1 MRTNYS
7 VIEKNMKQGKKMLCV
22 LIDPDKF
29 NAEVIKNC
37 NNAKVDFLLVGGSL
51 ITNGNF
57 EKTIESIKKISKI
70 PSIIFPG
77 NNLQISNKADAIFL
91 LSLISGRNPEML
103 IGKHVIA
110 APQLKKSNL
119 EIIPTG
125 YMLIESGKQTSASY
139 MSNTTPIPADKKD
152 IAACTAMAGEMLG
165 MKLIYMD
172 GGSGADNTVSEKMI
186 SEVKKHINIPLA
198 VGGGINSEKMAIEIL
213 KAGADM
219 IIVGTAAEKNPDV
232 INKIAKLVQSF

>member
-1 MRTNYS
+1 MKSNYS
-7 VIEKNMKQGKKMLCV
+7 VIEKNMRQGKKMLCV

-29 NAEVIKNC
+29 NVEVVKSC
-37 NNAKVDFLLVGGSL
+37 KSAKVDFLLVGGSL

-57 EKTIESIKKISKI
+57 EKTIESIKRISKI
-70 PSIIFPG
+70 PAIIFPG

-110 APQLKKSNL
+110 APQLKKSAL

-172 GGSGADNTVSEKMI
+172 GGSGANNTVSEKMI

-198 VGGGINSEKMAIEIL
+198 VGGGINSEKGAKEIL
-213 KAGADM
+213 NAGADI
-219 IIVGTAAEKNPDV
+219 IIVGTAAEKNPSI

>member
-1 MRTNYS
+1 
-7 VIEKNMKQGKKMLCV
+7 MLCV

-29 NAEVIKNC
+29 SAEVIKTC
-37 NNAKVDFLLVGGSL
+37 NSAQVDFLLVGGSL

-57 EKTIESIKKISKI
+57 EKTIEAIKRISKI
-70 PSIIFPG
+70 PTIIFPG

-110 APQLKKSNL
+110 APQLKKSAL

-172 GGSGADNTVSEKMI
+172 GGSGAYNTVSEKMI

-198 VGGGINSEKMAIEIL
+198 VGGGINSEKEAKKIL
-213 KAGADM
+213 DAGADI
-219 IIVGTAAEKNPDV
+219 IIVGTAAEKNPAI